1 MKPTVTAPLA
11 LIRLWPLLL
20 VSLAFQSDTPL
31 SQYTVPA
38 AAVSVFSADLDLDG
52 KVDIVTGHHR
62 AGLSTWSGI
71 AITKNTGN
79 GNFFLEDSLY
89 FNGGFDQVLCGQLD
103 SNARPE
109 IMIKKWNT
117 TLYIGII
124 YNDNYADTL
133 FLNTNSQN
141 NADYIALGDI
151 DNNGLNDIV
160 FCSAQGGWFGIFY
173 NYGYRNFSNV
183 WARNVGNAYP
193 IRVSCG
199 DLNGDGKDDIVI
211 GGHATQVYYS
221 LPGFPLEALE
231 NNNFQDLNA
240 VIDFDGDGHKD
251 IIAAAT
257 WAGSLALYKNMND
270 TSLQLVTS
278 MPSADSYDFL
288 LNDFNGDGLPD
299 IAFLTHFPDTS
310 GTGLTDTVGGIKIF
324 YNQGN
329 FQLSS
334 PQFIRIINHDESG
347 RSFHSAD
354 MDGNGYNDFV
364 FTRAIGLPLPNN
376 LEILFNHGNG
386 IFNGT
391 PVGLNDRTD
400 KVRSSVLQCYPNPSS
415 GNTTILYEV
424 ASQGLVI
431 ISISDQEG
439 KEIRRYAEG
448 IKNKGMHK
456 LIFINAVL
464 NSGIYYYSLLVDGEA
479 MCTRKMLIQK

>member
-1 MKPTVTAPLA
+1 MKPTSSATFF

-20 VSLAFQSDTPL
+20 VSLAFHSDSPL

-79 GNFFLEDSLY
+79 GNFLLEDSLY

-103 SNARPE
+103 SNAHPE
-109 IMIKKWNT
+109 IIIKKWNT
-117 TLYIGII
+117 TMYIGII

-211 GGHATQVYYS
+211 GGHFTQVYYS
-221 LPGFPLEALE
+221 LPGFPLEALQ
-231 NNNFQDLNA
+231 NSSYQDLNA
-240 VIDFDGDGHKD
+240 VVDFDGDGHKD
-251 IIAAAT
+251 VIAAAT
-257 WAGSLALYKNMND
+257 WAGSMTMYRNMND
-270 TSLQLVTS
+270 TSLQLVSS
-278 MPSADSYDFL
+278 MPTIDSYDFL
-288 LNDFNGDGLPD
+288 VNDINGDGLPD

-310 GTGLTDTVGGIKIF
+310 GTGLIDTVGGIKIF

-347 RSFHSAD
+347 RSFHSSD

-364 FTRAIGLPLPNN
+364 FTRATGLFVPNN

-391 PVGLNDRTD
+391 PVGLNKRMD
-400 KVRSSVLQCYPNPSS
+400 KSGSASLRCFPNPSS
-415 GNTTILYEV
+415 GSTTILYEV
-424 ASQGLVI
+424 ERRGPVV
-431 ISISDQEG
+431 ISISDQTGREVM
-439 KEIRRYAEG
+439 RFNEG
-448 IKNKGMHK
+448 IRNKG
-456 LIFINAVL
+456 INQLPVTNTVL
-464 NSGIYYYSLLVDGEA
+464 HPGVYYYRLILDGVA
-479 MCTRKMLIQK
+479 GNASKMLIQK